1 MKRRGV
7 WNLRA
12 PLSTEQDCFKM
23 AMEQLIPWFSL
34 KSVPGIG
41 NLLFKRL
48 IDRFQSP
55 ETVFAAATEQLL
67 EVEGMNRPLAE
78 RVRRHPILDTHM
90 DELERADAKGY
101 QIITY
106 ADSNYPPLLRE
117 IPDPPPYLYVSGVL
131 EPWTNT
137 IAVVG
142 SRNATVYGLETARRL
157 SYDLSTCGLIIVSG
171 MALGVD
177 TAAHEGALSA
187 KGGTIAVLGSG
198 LERIYPHR
206 NRRLFQHIS
215 EKGAV
220 VSEFPLEA
228 EPEPHHFPIRN
239 RIISGISRG
248 TLVVEATRNSGS
260 LITARLA
267 AEQNREVFAVPGSIG
282 SFKSTGAHKLLKE
295 GAKLVEHA
303 QDVLEELPPSVTKSG
318 TSGGFHGAVDQPSLP
333 ALSQREQKVMQLLCP
348 YPIHIDELVRQT
360 SLDAGT
366 LSGVLLTLELKG
378 FTRQMPGKLFV
389 GVDLNGH

>member
-1 MKRRGV
+1 MK
-7 WNLRA
+7 
-12 PLSTEQDCFKM
+12 
-23 AMEQLIPWFSL
+23 QLIPWFSL

-48 IDRFQSP
+48 LDRFQSP
-55 ETVFAAATEQLL
+55 EAVLATPADQLL
-67 EVEGMNRPLAE
+67 AVEGMHRALAE
-78 RVRRHPILDTHM
+78 RIRRHRIPDAVLA
-90 DELERADAKGY
+90 ELERAHAKGY
-101 QIITY
+101 RIITY
-106 ADSNYPPLLRE
+106 ADLRYPPLLRE

-142 SRNATVYGLETARRL
+142 SRNATDYGMETARRL
-157 SYDLSTCGLIIVSG
+157 SYDLSVRGLIVVSG
-171 MALGVD
+171 MALGID

-187 KGGTIAVLGSG
+187 NRTTLAVLGSG

-206 NRRLFQHIS
+206 NRRLCEKIS
-215 EKGAV
+215 EMGAV
-220 VSEFPLEA
+220 ISEFPLGA

-267 AEQNREVFAVPGSIG
+267 AEQNREVFAVPGSVG

-303 QDVLEELPPSVTKSG
+303 QDVIEELPPWLGKAG
-318 TSGGFHGAVDQPSLP
+318 TSGGSAETAAQPPLP
-333 ALSQREQKVMQLLCP
+333 PLTQEEREVVKVLSP
-348 YPIHIDELVRQT
+348 YPLHIDALVRRT

-366 LSGVLLTLELKG
+366 LSSLLLTLELKG
-378 FTRQMPGKLFV
+378 VARQLPGKQFV
-389 GVDLNGH
+389 AATLNRSPR